1 MKTII
6 FPSDYFNINKID
18 EMYKKEY
25 NVISRNGYFDIV
37 LFSYDDFLENR
48 EIILNRI
55 PNNSVS
61 AIYRGWMMKSEIYAD
76 FYAKLQQKNI
86 TLLTSPENYR
96 KFHEFPYIYP
106 EIISDTAQMLIYPTS
121 DSVDWQEVKQK
132 FSKFMIKDYV
142 KSVKETDFPKYI
154 SSDTDSDELKR
165 LLEKFLQYRGT
176 LYTGGICIKEY
187 LNLKYYDNRTNEYR
201 VFYIDGEIAT
211 VSRNSGQGNYT
222 PLPPKELLMKYRYL
236 SSPFYTVDYAQLTD
250 NSWKII
256 ETGDGQVSGLSD
268 NQDIENFYR
277 TLQILTCE

>member
-6 FPSDYFNINKID
+6 FPSDYFNINEVD

-25 NVISRNGYFDIV
+25 NALLQNDYFDVI
-37 LFSYDDFLENR
+37 LFSYDIFLESGK
-48 EIILNRI
+48 IVLNRI
-55 PNNSVS
+55 PNRPVS
-61 AIYRGWMMKSEIYAD
+61 AIYRGWMMKSEIYTD
-76 FYAKLQQKNI
+76 FYTRLQQKNI
-86 TLLTSPENYR
+86 TLWTSPENYR

-106 EIISDTAQMLIYPTS
+106 EIVSDTARMLVYPS
-121 DSVDWQEVKQK
+121 DNVDWQEVRQK
-132 FSKFMIKDYV
+132 FRRFMIKDYV

-154 SSDTDSDELKR
+154 SSDTDITEWKI

-187 LNLKYYDNRTNEYR
+187 LDLKHYGTKTNEYR
-201 VFYIDGEIAT
+201 VFYINGETAT

-222 PLPPKELLMKYRYL
+222 PLPPKDLLMKYQHL
-236 SSPFYTVDYAQLTD
+236 SSPFYTIDYAQLTD

-277 TLQILTCE
+277 TLQILTS

>member
-6 FPSDYFNINKID
+6 FPSDYFNINEVD

-25 NVISRNGYFDIV
+25 NALLQNDYFDVI
-37 LFSYDDFLENR
+37 LFSYDIFLESGK
-48 EIILNRI
+48 IVLNRI
-55 PNNSVS
+55 PNRPVS
-61 AIYRGWMMKSEIYAD
+61 AIYRGWMMKSEIYTD
-76 FYAKLQQKNI
+76 FYTRLQQKNI
-86 TLLTSPENYR
+86 TLWTSPENYR

-106 EIISDTAQMLIYPTS
+106 EIVSDTARMLVYPS
-121 DSVDWQEVKQK
+121 DSVDWQEVRQK
-132 FSKFMIKDYV
+132 FRRFMIKDYV

-154 SSDTDSDELKR
+154 SSDTDITEWKI

-187 LNLKYYDNRTNEYR
+187 LDLKHYGTKTNEYR
-201 VFYIDGEIAT
+201 VFYINGETAT

-222 PLPPKELLMKYRYL
+222 PLPPKDLLMKYQHL
-236 SSPFYTVDYAQLTD
+236 SSPFYTIDYAQLTD

-277 TLQILTCE
+277 TLQILTS